1 MIRTFLTAIP
11 FVVAPLAAQ
20 AQSSGKWEVKVSPA
34 ECSLIRGVQAPSP
47 ALLAVRTVPGTDDFV
62 VLVSGKKV
70 PERAA
75 DARFSVQLRFDDAK
89 PIEASAT
96 PMGKLPSGPVLQLAS
111 FEPTMLDSFAAA
123 RSVSASSDAGSFAS
137 FEVPSARAAVGA
149 LRQCITDQLID
160 WGADPAQF
168 APGGKPPVALKDR
181 DHWLTDSQLMSLAST
196 TSETGIDYL
205 YRVVIAADG
214 SIESCKRDDA
224 KSGDKTEKL
233 GCAPVIGQKLF
244 TPAMN
249 PAGAPVKGAAAFRVM
264 VVRRPGR
271 R

>member
-1 MIRTFLTAIP
+1 MIRTFLTALP

-47 ALLAVRTVPGTDDFV
+47 ALLAVRTVPGTDEFV

-75 DARFSVQLRFDDAK
+75 NARFSVELHFDDAK
-89 PIEASAT
+89 PIEAEAS
-96 PMGKLPSGPVLQLAS
+96 PMGRLASGPTLQLAT
-111 FEPTMLDSFAAA
+111 FKPTMLDSFAAA
-123 RSVSASSDAGSFAS
+123 HNVSASSDAGSFAS
-137 FEVPSARAAVGA
+137 FEVPSARAAIGA
-149 LRQCITDQLID
+149 LRQCIADQLID

-168 APGGKPPVALKDR
+168 APGGTPAVALKDR
-181 DHWLTDSQLMSLAST
+181 DDWLTSSQLMNLAST
-196 TSETGIDYL
+196 TSETGIDYIFH
-205 YRVVIAADG
+205 VVIAADG

-233 GCAPVIGQKLF
+233 GCEPLIGKKLF
-244 TPAMN
+244 APARN
-249 PAGAPVKGAAAFRVM
+249 PAGTPVKGAAAFRVM
-264 VVRRPGR
+264 LVRRPGGR
-271 R
+271 